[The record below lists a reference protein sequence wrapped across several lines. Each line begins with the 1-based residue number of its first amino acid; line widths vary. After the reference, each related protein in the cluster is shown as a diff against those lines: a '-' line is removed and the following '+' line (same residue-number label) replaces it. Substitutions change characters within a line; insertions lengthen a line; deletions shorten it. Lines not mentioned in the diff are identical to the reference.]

1 MKKLLPGILLCF
13 FTACN
18 SLFYQGDHKPYR
30 QPEAV
35 NIRCEREKILSIDST
50 SLQTMVCPPV
60 QKSTAVVV
68 QFHGNAQNMY
78 SHYRFLSWLVAEG
91 YTLAT
96 FDYRGYGDSD
106 GESSRKGIYEDARS
120 YIKYVRNKFAADER
134 IFYGQSLG
142 GAVLMRALVD
152 EGLRKDEI
160 YIFEGTFASYRE
172 VARGVLARRWFLW
185 PFQYL
190 AYVLV
195 NDSYSAKD
203 ELAAFAHYAV
213 LVIHGDSDPVVAYE
227 EGQRLAQ
234 EMHAPLWTVVGG
246 KHIDAW
252 FVEHGRLRPEL
263 LERLKA
269 IRATRRGQ

>member
-1 MKKLLPGILLCF
+1 MRYLLATSLCVF

-18 SLFYQGDHKPYR
+18 SLFYQGDHKPHR
-30 QPEAV
+30 PPESV
-35 NIRCEREKILSIDST
+35 NIQCERERIQSNDGT
-50 SLQTMVCPPV
+50 QLQTMVCPPA
-60 QKSTAVVV
+60 QKSTAVVI

-78 SHYRFLSWLVAEG
+78 SHYRFLSWLIPEG

-96 FDYRGYGDSD
+96 FDYRGYGESA
-106 GESSRKGIYEDARS
+106 GESNRAGIYADARA
-120 YIKYVRNKFAADER
+120 YTKHIRKKFAGDTR

-142 GAVLMRALVD
+142 GAVMMRALID
-152 EGLRKDEI
+152 EGLHDDEI

-195 NDSYSAKD
+195 SDSYSAKD
-203 ELAAFAHYAV
+203 ELAAFAKYTV
-213 LVIHGDSDPVVAYE
+213 FVIHGDSDPVVAYK
-227 EGQRLAQ
+227 EGQALGEKMQ
-234 EMHAPLWTVVGG
+234 KPLWTVVGG

-263 LERLKA
+263 LQRLAA
-269 IRATRRGQ
+269 IRATRPSR